1 MSVRI
6 AVSTRT
12 INEASGFKDQ
22 LVYSYV
28 INFQL
33 DGDDDV
39 NCAIP
44 VSITAGPNETDA
56 QYEALLKLRAFLKQ
70 AVHAAENHQF

>member
-1 MSVRI
+1 MSVNI
-6 AVSTRT
+6 AVSTQT

-39 NCAIP
+39 NCVIP
-44 VSITAGPNETDA
+44 VAITTGPNETDA
-56 QYEALLKLRAFLKQ
+56 QYQGLLKLRTFLTQ
-70 AVHAAENHQF
+70 AVQAAENYRF